1 MGPGGSAPLS
11 FVQQGLWFTD
21 RLGPDHSG
29 LVVSAAFE
37 VDVSTSLGSVRA
49 AAAEVAARHESL
61 RTTFPIGADGPRQQI
76 HPPWSLVPEVVRAV
90 DQDEPLPDPERE
102 PPWRIRLTGPT
113 EQAVVRIDAHH
124 LIVDGRSMRV
134 WIDELRALLAG
145 VPATDLPAVQV
156 QYPDFARWERTWIGD
171 ERNQT
176 RLRQRAD
183 LVRAAVGPPP
193 IRPDQALGR
202 PARATRR
209 VVLSA
214 TEHDKLMTVAQ
225 QHGVSPF
232 TCWLTIVAAELGR
245 RAPLD
250 QVAIGA
256 IHDGRTDEQLS
267 QAIGCYAG
275 IMVVLLGAASSH
287 WTPAERAWS
296 LESARQSLADALDC
310 ADLPFSVLVEQV
322 DPPRRPGSTP
332 LTQVG
337 LSVSPDPVPAGAD
350 AGASEPT
357 PFDLHLDVQ
366 ALGEG
371 GAAVTLT
378 YRSDLYSATVASAL
392 LEDVVDAFGRFLD
405 PGNDPIAEPAPPAD
419 PANLALSPAV
429 LASIQ
434 AHCAARPADPAV
446 IGESRSLTYAQLWE
460 RTLVIGQRLRRQGVR
475 RDDRVGVL
483 LGREVDLVPAILGI
497 WWAGGTYVPLD
508 PSAPLARVTELVERS
523 TARVVLTD
531 TDSIRAPGLPPGA
544 GGLRLDQV
552 GTEFDP
558 EPDQPASGDA
568 AYIMFTSGS
577 TGRPKGVVVGHTA
590 LAAAFAAFRD
600 EFGLGAADCL
610 LAVTPIGFDISLLE
624 LLLPLTIGGRV
635 VIASRDQARD
645 GRRLIDLAEATAST
659 VMQATP
665 ATWRM
670 LLAAD
675 AERRLDLRVLCGG
688 EALAPDL
695 ARQLARIGSQQWNL
709 YGPTEATIW
718 ASAARLHDAG
728 GPVDIGRPLTSAAF
742 RICDEQG
749 HELGPL
755 QSGEL
760 QIAGPCLARGYLD
773 DQAQTDDRFI
783 WSGEPAVR
791 WYRTGDLARRERD
804 GRYVFLGRADGQ
816 VKVRG
821 HRVELAEVESAL
833 RAHPLVEDAMA
844 AVRRDPSGENQL
856 IGYVVSTGEADGA
869 EIRRATGVLVPDFL
883 VPSVVHRIDAIPLTP
898 NGKVDR
904 RPVPAADLLPLGQA
918 GSAALAPATGVDAD
932 VLRICAEVLGVD
944 DLTLAD
950 DFVLRGGHS
959 LLVVHLL
966 TRLRNELGAEV
977 TLGSL
982 FADRT
987 VVGIAGTVRDALA
1000 AKTTKP
1006 ERPALVKLPRG

>member
-21 RLGPDHSG
+21 RLGSDHSG
-29 LVVSAAFE
+29 LVVSASFE
-37 VDVSTSLGSVRA
+37 VGVGTSLHTVRA
-49 AAAEVAARHESL
+49 AAAEVAARHDSL

-90 DQDEPLPDPERE
+90 DENEPLPDPEHE

-145 VPATDLPAVQV
+145 VAAADLPAVEV
-156 QYPDFARWERTWIGD
+156 QYPDFARWERTWIAD

-176 RLRQRAD
+176 RLRRRAD
-183 LVRAAVGPPP
+183 LVRAAVGPPS
-193 IRPDQALGR
+193 IRPDLAHGQ
-202 PARATRR
+202 PVRATHR

-214 TEHDKLMTVAQ
+214 TEHEKLMTVAQ

-245 RAPLD
+245 HATLD

-256 IHDGRTDEQLS
+256 IHDGRTDDQLS

-275 IMVVLLGAASSH
+275 IMVILLGAASSH
-287 WTPAERAWS
+287 GTPAERAWN
-296 LESARQSLADALDC
+296 LESARQSLADALDS
-310 ADLPFSVLVEQV
+310 ADLPFSLLVEQV

-350 AGASEPT
+350 SGASEPT

-378 YRSDLYSATVASAL
+378 YLADLYSATVASAL
-392 LEDVVDAFGRFLD
+392 LEDLVDAFGRFLE
-405 PGNDPIAEPAPPAD
+405 PGSDPIVEPAAPTD
-419 PANLALSPAV
+419 VALSPSV

-434 AHCAARPADPAV
+434 AQCAARSAESAV
-446 IGESRSLTYAQLWE
+446 VGESASLTYAQLWE
-460 RTLVIGQRLRRQGVR
+460 RTVAIGRQLQRSGVR
-475 RDDRVGVL
+475 REDRVGVL

-497 WWAGGTYVPLD
+497 WWAGGTYVPLE

-523 TARVVLTD
+523 AARVVLTD
-531 TDSIRAPGLPPGA
+531 TDSLRAPGLPPDVE
-544 GGLRLDQV
+544 GLRLDQV
-552 GTEFDP
+552 GTECEP
-558 EPDQPASGDA
+558 EADQPASGGA

-577 TGRPKGVVVGHTA
+577 TGRPKGVVVEHTA
-590 LAAAFAAFRD
+590 LAAAFAGFRD
-600 EFGLGAADCL
+600 EFELGAADCL

-635 VIASRDQARD
+635 VIASRDQTRD
-645 GRRLIDLAEATAST
+645 GRRLIELAESTSST

-675 AERRLDLRVLCGG
+675 TESRLDLRVLCGG

-695 ARQLARIGSQQWNL
+695 AQQLTRIGNQQWNL

-718 ASAARLHDAG
+718 ASAARLHEASG
-728 GPVDIGRPLTSAAF
+728 QVDIGRPLTSATF

-773 DQAQTDDRFI
+773 DQAQTDERFI
-783 WSGEPAVR
+783 WSGDPAVR

-833 RAHPLVEDAMA
+833 RTHPLVEDAMA

-856 IGYVVSTGEADGA
+856 IGYVVSTGEIDAA
-869 EIRRATGVLVPDFL
+869 EVRRATGALVPDYL
-883 VPSVVHRIDAIPLTP
+883 VPSVVQRIGAIPLTP

-904 RPVPAADLLPLGQA
+904 RPVPAAELLPLGQA
-918 GSAALAPATGVDAD
+918 GTAALAPATGVDAD
-932 VLRICAEVLGVD
+932 VLRICAEVLGVN

-966 TRLRNELGAEV
+966 ARLRNELGAEV

-987 VVGIAGTVRDALA
+987 VTGIARNVRNALA
-1000 AKTTKP
+1000 AKTEEP

>member
-21 RLGPDHSG
+21 RLGSEHSG

-37 VDVSTSLGSVRA
+37 VDVSMSLGSVRA

-90 DQDEPLPDPERE
+90 DQNEPLPDAEHE

-145 VPATDLPAVQV
+145 VPASDLPAVQV
-156 QYPDFARWERTWIGD
+156 QYPDFARWERTWIAD
-171 ERNQT
+171 ERNQS
-176 RLRQRAD
+176 RLRRRAE

-193 IRPDQALGR
+193 IRPDLALGQ
-202 PARATRR
+202 PARATQR

-214 TEHDKLMTVAQ
+214 TEHDQLMTVAQ

-245 RAPLD
+245 RATLE

-256 IHDGRTDEQLS
+256 IHDGRTDDQLS

-275 IMVVLLGAASSH
+275 IMVILLGAASGHGS
-287 WTPAERAWS
+287 PAERAWS
-296 LESARQSLADALDC
+296 LESSRQSLADALDC
-310 ADLPFSVLVEQV
+310 ADLPFSLLVEQV

-337 LSVSPDPVPAGAD
+337 LSVSPDPVSAGAD
-350 AGASEPT
+350 SGASEPT

-378 YRSDLYSATVASAL
+378 YRADLYSATAASAL
-392 LEDVVDAFGRFLD
+392 LEDVVEAFGRFLD
-405 PGNDPIAEPAPPAD
+405 PGNDPVVEPAAPVDVAV
-419 PANLALSPAV
+419 SPSV
-429 LASIQ
+429 LASVQ
-434 AHCAARPADPAV
+434 AQCAARPADPAV
-446 IGESRSLTYAQLWE
+446 IGESGSLTYAQLWE
-460 RTLVIGQRLRRQGVR
+460 RTLAIGQRLQRSGVR
-475 RDDRVGVL
+475 REDRVGVL
-483 LGREVDLVPAILGI
+483 LSREVDLVPAILGI

-523 TARVVLTD
+523 AARIVLTD
-531 TDSIRAPGLPPGA
+531 ADSIHAPGLPPGIE
-544 GGLRLDQV
+544 GLRLDQPEP
-552 GTEFDP
+552 EFDP
-558 EPDQPASGDA
+558 GPDQSALGGA

-577 TGRPKGVVVGHTA
+577 TGRPKGVVVEHTA
-590 LAAAFAAFRD
+590 LAAAFAGFRD
-600 EFGLGAADCL
+600 EFGLAAADCL

-624 LLLPLTIGGRV
+624 LLLPLTVGGRV
-635 VIASRDQARD
+635 VVASRDQTRD
-645 GRRLIDLAEATAST
+645 GQRLIDLAEATSST

-675 AERRLDLRVLCGG
+675 TERRLDLRVLCGG

-695 ARQLARIGSQQWNL
+695 ARQLTRIGSQQWNL

-728 GPVDIGRPLTSAAF
+728 GSVDIGRPLTSAAF

-773 DQAQTDDRFI
+773 DQAQTDERFV
-783 WSGEPAVR
+783 WSGNPAVR

-856 IGYVVSTGEADGA
+856 IGYVVSTGEIDAA
-869 EIRRATGVLVPDFL
+869 EVRRATGALVPDYL
-883 VPSVVHRIDAIPLTP
+883 VPSVMHRIGAIPLTP

-904 RPVPAADLLPLGQA
+904 RPVPAADLLPPGQA
-918 GSAALAPATGVDAD
+918 GTAALAPATGVDAD

-966 TRLRNELGAEV
+966 ARLRNELGAEV

-987 VVGIAGTVRDALA
+987 VTGIARNVRDALA
-1000 AKTTKP
+1000 AKTEEP